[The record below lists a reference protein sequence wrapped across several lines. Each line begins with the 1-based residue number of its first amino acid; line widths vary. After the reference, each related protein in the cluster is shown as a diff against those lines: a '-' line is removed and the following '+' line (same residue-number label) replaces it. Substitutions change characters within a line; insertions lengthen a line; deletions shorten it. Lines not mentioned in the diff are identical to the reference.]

1 MNQYKK
7 QFGTARIA
15 DSPADRVISPW
26 PATAKHI
33 IVLFR
38 DQIFKVRVLGE
49 GGARVTIK
57 DIERSLSS
65 LIVFNT
71 YRCIHVL

>member
-15 DSPADRVISPW
+15 DFPADRIISIW
-26 PATAKHI
+26 PATAEHI
-33 IVLFR
+33 IILFR
-38 DQIFKVRVLGE
+38 DQIFKVQVLGK

-57 DIERSLSS
+57 DIERSFSS
-65 LIVFNT
+65 
-71 YRCIHVL
+71 